1 MVNHADRK
9 LLDNIKIDLCKG
21 IAYIS
26 EDCLEIAYKINI
38 NVGIEKNQYYLYG
51 DKISVLLN
59 VYSKNKLFKGDINSF
74 SNGFEYVRNL
84 SDYNIRNNITSFIG
98 ARMGKPEGAKLREMK
113 PVIHSLFPVGHEV
126 GNQRKI
132 YDAIVKEAKI
142 EIGIRNCNVCDS
154 PTHRG
159 VCCGENTEFV
169 ETKFKKRYSKNLG

>member
-1 MVNHADRK
+1 
-9 LLDNIKIDLCKG
+9 
-21 IAYIS
+21 
-26 EDCLEIAYKINI
+26 
-38 NVGIEKNQYYLYG
+38 
-51 DKISVLLN
+51 
-59 VYSKNKLFKGDINSF
+59 
-74 SNGFEYVRNL
+74 
-84 SDYNIRNNITSFIG
+84 
-98 ARMGKPEGAKLREMK
+98 MGKPEGAKLREMK

-169 ETKFKKRYSKNLG
+169 ETKFKKHDIQKIWDEAKESLDHNKPPLCVGESQTLQFLIPISIFASFTIAS

>member
-1 MVNHADRK
+1 M
-9 LLDNIKIDLCKG
+9 CKG

-126 GNQRKI
+126 GI
-132 YDAIVKEAKI
+132 KE
-142 EIGIRNCNVCDS
+142 
-154 PTHRG
+154 
-159 VCCGENTEFV
+159 
-169 ETKFKKRYSKNLG
+169 KFMMR